1 MKFRKFLTIGIA
13 ALTVAAFSF
22 GLAACK
28 PDTEDPG
35 KDPETPGGDTP
46 VAPAEVTVEG
56 GYG

>member
-1 MKFRKFLTIGIA
+1 MKFRKFLMIGIA

-35 KDPETPGGDTP
+35 KDP
-46 VAPAEVTVEG
+46 
-56 GYG
+56 